1 MENEGID
8 KKEIEWYN
16 RNDSCEGTAF
26 FQRRMKHISAFPF
39 LKKRS
44 DLMKKGIYEFMTYF
58 PFLKEII
65 KRDFKK
71 KYYKSVLGVAW
82 SMLSP
87 LLMMIVITIVFST
100 LFRRSIPHY
109 AAYWFSG
116 NMLFSFVFEGSTAA
130 MGSMV
135 VNASLV
141 KKMRIP
147 NYFFCISSVTQHF
160 ITMVLSV
167 LPYFI
172 VCLVIGVP
180 MSPMMLL
187 IPLPLILA
195 YFFTLGLG
203 MLLCA
208 YGTFLRD
215 LSYLYHVLRRV
226 WLYITPIFYPIDIIP
241 EQFRFLWD
249 LNPVYVYISIF
260 RSFALNGEMPSEK
273 MLIIGTCYAVLMLA
287 LGAVTFKEKE
297 DRFFLYI

>member
-1 MENEGID
+1 
-8 KKEIEWYN
+8 
-16 RNDSCEGTAF
+16 
-26 FQRRMKHISAFPF
+26 
-39 LKKRS
+39 
-44 DLMKKGIYEFMTYF
+44 MKKGIYEFMTYF

-208 YGTFLRD
+208 YGTFL
-215 LSYLYHVLRRV
+215 LRAS
-226 WLYITPIFYPIDIIP
+226 
-241 EQFRFLWD
+241 RF
-249 LNPVYVYISIF
+249 
-260 RSFALNGEMPSEK
+260 
-273 MLIIGTCYAVLMLA
+273 
-287 LGAVTFKEKE
+287 
-297 DRFFLYI
+297 

>member
-1 MENEGID
+1 
-8 KKEIEWYN
+8 
-16 RNDSCEGTAF
+16 
-26 FQRRMKHISAFPF
+26 
-39 LKKRS
+39 
-44 DLMKKGIYEFMTYF
+44 MKKAIYEFMNYF
-58 PFLKEII
+58 PFLKEVI

-100 LFRRSIPHY
+100 LFKRDLPY
-109 AAYWFSG
+109 YPAYWFSG
-116 NMLFSFVFEGSTAA
+116 NMLFGFVFEGSTAA
-130 MGSMV
+130 MGSITN
-135 VNASLV
+135 NASLIR
-141 KKMRIP
+141 KMKIP

-160 ITMVLSV
+160 ITMIFSI
-167 LPYFI
+167 LPYI
-172 VCLVIGVP
+172 LVCMVIGVP
-180 MSPMMLL
+180 MTVYMLL

-226 WLYITPIFYPIDIIP
+226 WLYITPIFYPIEIVP

-249 LNPVYVYISIF
+249 LNPVYAYINIF
-260 RSFALNGEMPSEK
+260 RELAMNGRLPSEK
-273 MLIIGTCYAVLMLA
+273 MLIVGTCYTILMLA

-297 DRFFLYI
+297 DRFFLYV